1 MSDVGAPDIP
11 VFEVENEIMVAAS
24 PQKVYAVVS
33 DLPRSAE
40 WSVECTGG
48 EWVSGTPGTVGAVF
62 RGHNY
67 RPTEV
72 VAWAPVV
79 RGTWDTESQVH
90 AAEPNH
96 TFAWAM
102 RTKAGQKQESIWSF
116 HIRPTDGGSIL
127 THRFW
132 MGKPTEGIRGITADM
147 DDDERDRFF
156 REWTEKLRGDM
167 TATLGRIKEV
177 IEKE

>member
-1 MSDVGAPDIP
+1 MSEVGTTDNPIF
-11 VFEVENEIMVAAS
+11 VVKNEVMVAAS
-24 PQKVYAVVS
+24 PEQVYAVVS

-40 WSVECTGG
+40 WSVECIGG
-48 EWVSGTPGTVGAVF
+48 EWISGTPGTVGAVF

-67 RPTEV
+67 RSTEV

-79 RGTWDTESQVH
+79 RGNWDTESEVH
-90 AAEPNH
+90 AADAPH

-116 HIRPTDGGSIL
+116 HIRPTEGGSIL
-127 THRFW
+127 AHHFW
-132 MGKPTEGIRGITADM
+132 MGKPTEGIRGITAEM
-147 DDDERDRFF
+147 DDNERDRFF
-156 REWTEKLRGDM
+156 EEWAEKLRGDM
-167 TATLGRIKEV
+167 AATLGRIKEV